1 MELRELRPGLWRWT
15 AFHPEWKEDVGS
27 VAYDGPDTLVLI
39 DPLLDTGDA
48 LDGLVARVGKPVTV
62 LVTVFWHTRS
72 ASLLADRHD
81 ARVLAPSGGK
91 AAVRRRAP
99 TTEAFGPGDALPGVE
114 ALPTARANEVVY
126 WIPAHRAVV
135 PGDVLLGAPGGSV
148 RLCPASWLPASKTL
162 DDLAGSL
169 RPLLELPVTRVLVS
183 HGEPVL
189 RNGRAALERALA
201 GQTAAR
207 PRPAREAHPAPSAA

>member
-27 VAYDGPDTLVLI
+27 VAFEGQDALVLV
-39 DPLLDTGDA
+39 DPQLDAEDA
-48 LDGLVARVGKPVTV
+48 LDGLVARVGKPVAV

-72 ASLLADRHD
+72 ASLLADRHG
-81 ARVLAPSGGK
+81 ARVLAPSGGR
-91 AAVRRRAP
+91 AAVQRRAP
-99 TTEAFGPGDALPGVE
+99 TTNAFRPGDALPGGVE
-114 ALPTARANEVVY
+114 ALPTARASEVVY

-135 PGDVLLGAPGGSV
+135 PGDVLLGAPDGAI
-148 RLCPASWLPASKTL
+148 RMCPRSWLPASTSL
-162 DDLAGSL
+162 DRLAASL

-201 GQTAAR
+201 
-207 PRPAREAHPAPSAA
+207 P